1 MQVYEWFLKEFILS
15 VENKN
20 GGILQRQFLI
30 DDKNIMTV
38 FTNCADTPEELNE
51 YLRMKCCLTFN

>member
-1 MQVYEWFLKEFILS
+1 MVFKRVILS